1 MKRLVLPA
9 VAVAAAALVA
19 VPAPASA
26 APSCVSQSVRSE
38 HAVYG
43 PAWGHDVIAMLASNR
58 DLLRTFGFD
67 SFGKLASFGA
77 HHDTQNCPPDL

>member
-1 MKRLVLPA
+1 M
-9 VAVAAAALVA
+9 
-19 VPAPASA
+19 
-26 APSCVSQSVRSE
+26 RSE